1 MWKVRLTGLSEGRP
15 SLSGLLGPDPGS
27 PYSCSG
33 IFPIHPMRTG
43 VDALIAL
50 ALVGIHGWF
59 SNAADSQT
67 VFPCLFFSFSF
78 FFFGFLGPHP
88 QHMEVP
94 RLGVKLELQPP
105 ACTTTT
111 VRRDPIQVCNLHHSS
126 WQCRTLHPLSE
137 ARDQT
142 HILMDTSWVCNC

>member
-67 VFPCLFFSFSF
+67 IFPCLFFSFSF

-94 RLGVKLELQPP
+94 RLGVKSQPQLP
-105 ACTTTT
+105 AYAT
-111 VRRDPIQVCNLHHSS
+111 VTATPDPSHVYNLHHSS
-126 WQCRTLHPLSE
+126 WQHWILNPLSD

-142 HILMDTSWVCNC
+142 HIFMDTSRIS